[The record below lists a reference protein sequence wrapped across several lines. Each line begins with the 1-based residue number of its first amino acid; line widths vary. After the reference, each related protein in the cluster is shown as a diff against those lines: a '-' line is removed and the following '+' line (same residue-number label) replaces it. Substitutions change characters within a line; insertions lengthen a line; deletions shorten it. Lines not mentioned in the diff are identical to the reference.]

1 MSLTEIAKRL
11 NLVRRQVNGAAERA
25 GREPG
30 DIAIVA
36 VTKNVDDI
44 GIIEATR
51 AGISMLGENRVQE
64 AKAKFK
70 TLGNSIDGNKISWH
84 LVGHLQRNKV
94 RQALEIFELIH
105 SLDSWKLAQE
115 IEKVAERL
123 DVTAEC
129 LLEINVTGKS
139 TRIGIEPQNALAL
152 ARDISALSRVR
163 LRGVMS
169 IAPVVEDPSQTR
181 PCFRMTREICE
192 RISDA
197 GLFFPGKVH
206 LSMGM
211 THDFEVA
218 VEEGATMIRI
228 GTGIFGPRF
237 RKAVL

>member
-1 MSLTEIAKRL
+1 MTEIAKRL
-11 NLVRRQVNGAAERA
+11 KLVRKQVHAAAERA
-25 GREPG
+25 GREPE

-44 GIIEATR
+44 DIIEAVR
-51 AGISMLGENRVQE
+51 GGISILGENRVQE
-64 AKAKFK
+64 ARAKFGK
-70 TLGNSIDGNKISWH
+70 LGNDIDGNKVSWH
-84 LVGHLQRNKV
+84 LVGHLQRNKA
-94 RQALEIFELIH
+94 RQALPIFELIH

-115 IEKVAERL
+115 MERVAEKL
-123 DVTAEC
+123 DITAEC

-139 TRIGIEPQNALAL
+139 TRIGIEPENALAL

-169 IAPVVEDPSQTR
+169 IAPAVEDPPQAR
-181 PCFRMTREICE
+181 PYFRMTREICE
-192 RISDA
+192 KISDA
-197 GLFFPGKVH
+197 GLFCPGKVH